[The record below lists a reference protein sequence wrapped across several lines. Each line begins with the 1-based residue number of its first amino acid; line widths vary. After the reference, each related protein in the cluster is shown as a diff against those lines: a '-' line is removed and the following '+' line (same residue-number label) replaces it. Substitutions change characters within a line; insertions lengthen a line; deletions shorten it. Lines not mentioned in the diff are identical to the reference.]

1 MELGYD
7 EIEVLVGCVRNK
19 GTYELMIKTD
29 NAAQCINRVKAL
41 DEDLTISET
50 LSRVAGD
57 AIETNMLEPISI
69 SKTRE
74 ERAADILS
82 KAIVDRINQLL
93 SQLATH

>member
-7 EIEVLVGCVRNK
+7 EIEVQVGCVRDK
-19 GTYELMIKTD
+19 GTYQLMINTD
-29 NAAQCINRVKAL
+29 NAAQCLNRIMAL
-41 DEDLTISET
+41 EGKFTLNET
-50 LSRVAGD
+50 LSKVAGD

-74 ERAADILS
+74 ERAADILG

-93 SQLATH
+93 SELTAH